1 MSLAAFAALAA
12 SASLAQPV
20 EPSRIAGWW
29 RTSLSHAGES
39 RDLWLHIEDRGG
51 KLIAAVTIPEIGAK
65 DSPLSR
71 VEDRAQSVELTS
83 IGWSLRKEADG
94 TFSGTITDALV
105 PAYPMP
111 VRFVRAAEPPQQAS
125 PKPAKA
131 APHPLWSRDLGSPVY
146 AGIAFDRARRLAL
159 VATDS
164 GKVVALHAGNGKTAW
179 SIETGST
186 IRATPVVDGRAA
198 YVATDESL
206 LKVDAG
212 TGRRIWSARLGK
224 SKSPRLEIDHAN
236 SRWDHY
242 GSSAVVAGNSVFV
255 GSRDGCVYRFSAT
268 TGARRRTYCATD
280 MITGTPVVDG
290 NRIYFASF
298 DKSVYAASVSSGRIL
313 WKRDVRGEVPRDLAL
328 VDGKLVA
335 GSRSYDLVA
344 LDTVTGRPAWTRYY
358 WFSWVDSPPNVVG
371 STVYVGASDGL
382 RVYAL
387 DGETG
392 RRIWESRV
400 GGWTWAKPAIGR
412 TIVYASVTGTAM
424 PYVGPR
430 SGGFAAIDR
439 GTGRL
444 RWLLSSAKPAKLPVY
459 GFASAPVVAG
469 GIVFAA
475 DLAGRVMA
483 FTDE

>member
-1 MSLAAFAALAA
+1 
-12 SASLAQPV
+12 
-20 EPSRIAGWW
+20 
-29 RTSLSHAGES
+29 
-39 RDLWLHIEDRGG
+39 
-51 KLIAAVTIPEIGAK
+51 
-65 DSPLSR
+65 
-71 VEDRAQSVELTS
+71 
-83 IGWSLRKEADG
+83 
-94 TFSGTITDALV
+94 
-105 PAYPMP
+105 
-111 VRFVRAAEPPQQAS
+111 
-125 PKPAKA
+125 
-131 APHPLWSRDLGSPVY
+131 
-146 AGIAFDRARRLAL
+146 
-159 VATDS
+159 
-164 GKVVALHAGNGKTAW
+164 
-179 SIETGST
+179 
-186 IRATPVVDGRAA
+186 
-198 YVATDESL
+198 
-206 LKVDAG
+206 
-212 TGRRIWSARLGK
+212 
-224 SKSPRLEIDHAN
+224 
-236 SRWDHY
+236 
-242 GSSAVVAGNSVFV
+242 VVAGNSVFV

-328 VDGKLVA
+328 VDGKLVT

-344 LDTVTGRPAWTRYY
+344 LDKATGRPAWTRYY

-371 STVYVGASDGL
+371 STVYIGASDGL

-387 DGETG
+387 DDKTG